1 MFALP
6 AHASTLACRLIGRL
20 PWLVSVILTS
30 LAGCGDPASRRSFKT
45 YEVKGKVLL
54 ANDQPLTG
62 GVVHFE
68 STDQVPHV
76 TDGPIGSDGSF
87 SLSTPNVGEGAAA
100 GEYKV
105 WFEPAEG
112 VGITKKA
119 GQKVRD
125 PSKFPF
131 PAKYADPDTSGLTA
145 TIKPEANQLEPF
157 RLK

>member
-1 MFALP
+1 MIALP
-6 AHASTLACRLIGRL
+6 AHASTRAFRLIGRL
-20 PWLVSVILTS
+20 PWLVGTVLAGM
-30 LAGCGDPASRRSFKT
+30 AGCGDPHLPRSFKT
-45 YEVKGKVLL
+45 YEVKGTVLL
-54 ANDQPLTG
+54 ANGQPLTG

-68 STDQVPHV
+68 STQGVPHV
-76 TDGPIGSDGSF
+76 ADGPIRSNGSF

-112 VGITKKA
+112 VGITKRA
-119 GQKVRD
+119 GRKVRD
-125 PSKFPF
+125 AQSFPF
-131 PAKYADPDTSGLTA
+131 PAKYADPDTSGLKA

>member
-1 MFALP
+1 MIALP
-6 AHASTLACRLIGRL
+6 AHASTPACRLIGRL
-20 PWLVSVILTS
+20 PWLVGTVLAGM
-30 LAGCGDPASRRSFKT
+30 AGCGNPYSPKI

-54 ANDQPLTG
+54 ANERPLTG

-68 STDQVPHV
+68 STQEVPHV
-76 TDGPIGSDGSF
+76 ADGPIGSDGSF

-112 VGITKKA
+112 AGITKRA
-119 GQKVRD
+119 GKKVRD
-125 PSKFPF
+125 PQKFPF
-131 PAKYADPDTSGLTA
+131 PVKYADPDTSGLTA

>member
-1 MFALP
+1 M
-6 AHASTLACRLIGRL
+6 
-20 PWLVSVILTS
+20 
-30 LAGCGDPASRRSFKT
+30 AGCGSPYLPGSSKT

-54 ANDQPLTG
+54 ANEQPLTG

-68 STDQVPHV
+68 STDEVPHLA
-76 TDGPIGSDGSF
+76 DGTIRSDGSF
-87 SLSTPNVGEGAAA
+87 SLLTPNAGEGAAA

-119 GQKVRD
+119 GKKVRD
-125 PSKFPF
+125 PQKFPF

-145 TIKPEANQLEPF
+145 TVKPEANQLEPF

>member
-1 MFALP
+1 MGTF
-6 AHASTLACRLIGRL
+6 LAAM
-20 PWLVSVILTS
+20 
-30 LAGCGDPASRRSFKT
+30 AGCGNHYSRRT
-45 YEVKGKVLL
+45 YEVRGKVLL
-54 ANDQPLTG
+54 ANEQPLTG

-68 STDQVPHV
+68 PTSEVPHV
-76 TDGPIGSDGSF
+76 ADGPIRSDGSF

-112 VGITKKA
+112 VGITKRA
-119 GQKVRD
+119 GKKVRD
-125 PSKFPF
+125 PQRFPF

-145 TIKPEANQLEPF
+145 TIKPESNQLEPF